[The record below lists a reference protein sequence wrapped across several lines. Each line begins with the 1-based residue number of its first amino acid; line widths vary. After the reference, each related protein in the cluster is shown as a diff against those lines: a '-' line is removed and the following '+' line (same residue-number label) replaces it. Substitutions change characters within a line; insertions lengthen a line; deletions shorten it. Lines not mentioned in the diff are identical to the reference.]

1 MSDTHK
7 TIFGTPIWQYQLDNH
22 VWLNDQIQRETVI
35 FKTGMNLFD
44 VEGEAI
50 RTLKNT
56 VKMYSDQ
63 IAIQYKWRNL
73 PTSIHGRQ
81 NPIYTGGCDTPHFH
95 MGSKLVAIY
104 YVVVPPN
111 SGDILLH
118 DPRGYTNWDDPSVR
132 TEDTGKTCRA
142 YHRVT
147 PKEGMLLIHPSYL
160 VHSVETNLSTEM
172 RLSIAMSITE

>member
-1 MSDTHK
+1 MHNI
-7 TIFGTPIWQYQLDNH
+7 IFGTPIWEYQLDNYE
-22 VWLNDQIQRETVI
+22 WLNQKLIKETMG

-44 VEGEAI
+44 MQGEGI
-50 RTLKNT
+50 KSLKHA
-56 VKMYSDQ
+56 VKIYADQ

-81 NPIYTGGCDTPHFH
+81 NPIFTYGSDTPHFH

-104 YVVVPPN
+104 YVCVPPN

-118 DPRGYTNWDDPSVR
+118 DPRGYTNWDDPNVR
-132 TEDTGKTCRA
+132 TEDTGKSCRA

-147 PKEGMLLIHPSYL
+147 PKEGMLLMHPSYL
-160 VHSVETNLSTEM
+160 VHSVETNLSPEM